1 MLESAGSESR
11 FWGAIVRRVLRRP
24 GLSLALSTSLLLI
37 LAAPVFGLNVGT
49 SGVSAL
55 PDRFASKQGF
65 LALERDFRRTTTD
78 PVEIVV
84 TNASNQATED
94 ALAALRTR
102 LAGDPRFGEGEIR
115 RSADGAVAVLS
126 VSVQGDPSDENAV
139 AAVKELRSD
148 VVPEAFAGTGADV
161 LVGGTTSENID
172 YFSSVIDPAP
182 YVIGLVLLLTFVLLT
197 VVFRSVVV
205 GATAVILNLLSV
217 GAAYGCW

>member
-1 MLESAGSESR
+1 M
-11 FWGAIVRRVLRRP
+11 RRVLRRP

-65 LALERDFRRTTTD
+65 RARARLPGTTTD

-126 VSVQGDPSDENAV
+126 VSVQGDPSDEMPSP
-139 AAVKELRSD
+139 R
-148 VVPEAFAGTGADV
+148 
-161 LVGGTTSENID
+161 
-172 YFSSVIDPAP
+172 
-182 YVIGLVLLLTFVLLT
+182 
-197 VVFRSVVV
+197 
-205 GATAVILNLLSV
+205 
-217 GAAYGCW
+217 